1 MVQSEAPYLEPV
13 LGLVVGVVGGVGEL
27 GHVLLEVVHEG
38 AEGDGQ
44 HTGDGQQQVATH
56 ILHGLLYELSPKKTK
71 LWSNEFQ
78 PICITCTCI
87 QNAPD
92 TKMNKET
99 V

>member
-1 MVQSEAPYLEPV
+1 MSINQYFSHLCQINIKILDNFPRKYDVVQSEARYLEPV

-56 ILHGLLYELSPKKTK
+56 ILHGLLYELSPRK
-71 LWSNEFQ
+71 
-78 PICITCTCI
+78 
-87 QNAPD
+87 
-92 TKMNKET
+92 
-99 V
+99 